1 MICVIVGVHHR
12 DIQIRA
18 RAQSADTAM
27 QAKSSA
33 LVFMVSSICYPY
45 LPHPALPVNRFFAML
60 TIAIAGTE
68 MAYGDDAAMIAY
80 LASTGRTLP
89 GDAVPD
95 VLRDTGGLYVD
106 QFEHKFRGRA
116 LTDLA
121 SFPRDLWPVVPTR
134 VEWAAYEAA
143 WAVSQG
149 VDIFGAGG
157 TAGGQVIREKVD
169 VLEVQYAGPQ
179 DGMGYWEA
187 NMFILPRAYALLLPF
202 FKRTNT
208 YASAFI
214 V

>member
-1 MICVIVGVHHR
+1 
-12 DIQIRA
+12 
-18 RAQSADTAM
+18 
-27 QAKSSA
+27 
-33 LVFMVSSICYPY
+33 
-45 LPHPALPVNRFFAML
+45 
-60 TIAIAGTE
+60 
-68 MAYGDDAAMIAY
+68 MAYGSDAAMIAY
-80 LASTGRTLP
+80 LDGTGRTMP
-89 GDAVPD
+89 VGANPAA
-95 VLRDTGGLYVD
+95 LRADGSLYVD
-106 QFEHKFRGRA
+106 MFEERFRGVA
-116 LTDLA
+116 LTDTE
-121 SFPRDLWPVVPTR
+121 SFPRDLWPVVPER

-187 NMFILPRAYALLLPF
+187 NMFILPRAYALLLPY
-202 FKRTNT
+202 FKRSGT